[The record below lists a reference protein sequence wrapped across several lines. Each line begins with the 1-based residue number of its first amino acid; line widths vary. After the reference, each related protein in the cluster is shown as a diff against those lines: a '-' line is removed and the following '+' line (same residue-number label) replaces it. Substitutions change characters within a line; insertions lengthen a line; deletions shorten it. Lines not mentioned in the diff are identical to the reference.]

1 MPRTF
6 IKEERVQTITLT
18 YGLPASGKSTWAK
31 EQVENSNGKI
41 VRVNMDD
48 IRAMLG
54 LPYSKDAEALALDIQ
69 DQMIVTAIESGKD
82 VIVDNTHLRS
92 NMPKRYKKLFDGDV
106 LFKIQDFTDVNT
118 VECIFRDT
126 ARKNKGKR
134 FVGAQVIRDM
144 AKLLDKPWRLTEEF
158 MNDKVLSPPL
168 EYDPSLPWAVVFD
181 TDGTTAHHNRSPYD
195 YPQCYT
201 DTVDENIK
209 MLLKILYEQ
218 GAYDTI
224 TLIGMSGRPDTWRE
238 MTEQWYQDNDFWY
251 DEFYMRPEGD
261 SRPDTVVKQE
271 MYDKYIRGNY
281 NVLIHLDDRNSV
293 VRAIRKLGVKVGQV
307 AYGNF

>member
-1 MPRTF
+1 
-6 IKEERVQTITLT
+6 
-18 YGLPASGKSTWAK
+18 
-31 EQVENSNGKI
+31 
-41 VRVNMDD
+41 
-48 IRAMLG
+48 
-54 LPYSKDAEALALDIQ
+54 
-69 DQMIVTAIESGKD
+69 
-82 VIVDNTHLRS
+82 
-92 NMPKRYKKLFDGDV
+92 
-106 LFKIQDFTDVNT
+106 
-118 VECIFRDT
+118 
-126 ARKNKGKR
+126 
-134 FVGAQVIRDM
+134 
-144 AKLLDKPWRLTEEF
+144 
-158 MNDKVLSPPL
+158 
-168 EYDPSLPWAVVFD
+168 
-181 TDGTTAHHNRSPYD
+181 
-195 YPQCYT
+195 
-201 DTVDENIK
+201 

-238 MTEQWYQDNDFWY
+238 MTEQWYQDNDIWY